1 MKRIIGGEGRGG
13 RELFCHCRRQRRG
26 WWREITSNL
35 RRGVCAHLQIGKWI
49 SLLCCN
55 KIIMI
60 TKKKSNTVFPSKTC
74 FLCLSKL
81 SGGMSGMLWLIISL
95 RAEAQTKWAEK
106 TKRAKGAIVD
116 YYVPLTH
123 IYSVGRQHAGC
134 HEGSPFFISY
144 GKNLKVSQPFDR
156 LKITVL
162 RRGKLLKGWVLQPP
176 LLSAV
181 RRCKHSC
188 TDNIVW
194 WKTEH

>member
-1 MKRIIGGEGRGG
+1 MKRDYFQFKKGCLCTPPNWEMDFPA
-13 RELFCHCRRQRRG
+13 L
-26 WWREITSNL
+26 
-35 RRGVCAHLQIGKWI
+35 LQQ
-49 SLLCCN
+49 N
-55 KIIMI
+55 NNDY
-60 TKKKSNTVFPSKTC
+60 KKKSNTVFPSKTF

-81 SGGMSGMLWLIISL
+81 LEVMSGMLWLIFSL

-106 TKRAKGAIVD
+106 TKRAKEAIVH
-116 YYVPLTH
+116 YKMHVPLTH
-123 IYSVGRQHAGC
+123 IYSVGRQHTGC

-144 GKNLKVSQPFDR
+144 GKNLKVSQPLDR

-162 RRGKLLKGWVLQPP
+162 RRGKLLKGCVLQPP

-181 RRCKHSC
+181 RRCKHCC